1 MKCKFTEKKNM
12 KIMLIA
18 GLVLM
23 ALGAVI
29 AYLLPEEM
37 HLATRIAGFVSG
49 VGSSLALL
57 AGVILLRRWHL
68 GEARARDAEL
78 AMNDERGIA
87 VAYKAQ
93 SVAAIAGVAALIIL
107 SVSALVRGDQF
118 YMLMG
123 AFLMCGVALAK
134 LLAWHIYNKT
144 M

>member
-1 MKCKFTEKKNM
+1 MKCKLSNKKNM
-12 KIMLIA
+12 TVMLITGIA
-18 GLVLM
+18 LSV
-23 ALGAVI
+23 LGAVV

-37 HLATRIAGFVSG
+37 HLATRIAGFVCG
-49 VGSSLALL
+49 IGSSLTLL
-57 AGVILLRRWHL
+57 AGVMLLRCWRL

-123 AFLMCGVALAK
+123 GFLMCGVALAK
-134 LLAWHIYNKT
+134 LVAWHIYNKT